1 MKKLFLLIS
10 LSLMTSCVINK
21 PMERF
26 DQQMV
31 QMWQMEKETG
41 IKYYLYN
48 NKIVNETQYDS
59 LIGIEV
65 DSVIIRISKM

>member
-1 MKKLFLLIS
+1 
-10 LSLMTSCVINK
+10 MTSCVINK